1 MPLDPQ
7 AQVGALAKLLE
18 TEEGRLKAATALA
31 AQGITPAMV
40 NQQAGG
46 LGGGGQ
52 ALGADIAPTTL
63 PAGPPALAPQA
74 APLPPG
80 PPVLAA
86 QAGAPAAAP
95 PPPPPPPPPAPVPQ
109 PGAAPGAAGGAPG
122 SLLQALGAV
131 VAPPPPVQP
140 QLPGG
145 TAPLPRAGGSIDPR
159 LIEQILALLNPTA
172 GAGAAPASSLGAL
185 VTGRR

>member
-1 MPLDPQ
+1 MALDPQ

-40 NQQAGG
+40 NQQAGS
-46 LGGGGQ
+46 LGGG

-63 PAGPPALAPQA
+63 PAGPPALAPPA

-95 PPPPPPPPPAPVPQ
+95 PPPPPPPPAPVPTPI
-109 PGAAPGAAGGAPG
+109 PGAAPGAVGGPGG
-122 SLLQALGAV
+122 SLLEALSAV

-145 TAPLPRAGGSIDPR
+145 TAPLPRAGGAIDPR

-172 GAGAAPASSLGAL
+172 GSAPASSLGAL
-185 VTGRR
+185 VAGRR